1 MIKSAE
7 FTTFSTFSLT
17 KGSWRVTIVPKYL
30 YLVQGGNIMS
40 GNICVPQIGEFSEKK
55 FEKILKQTYYD
66 ALVKEIEN
74 LREWYFYEDKHSQF
88 NEEFY
93 IFKGKLCDGKLS
105 IDDRLNLAI
114 GMFSKAYQY
123 MCLFYSSSPK
133 LDVDLLTE
141 PWGEDLEIER
151 QENNAKEK
159 KRGRPKGSKNKKG
172 KGKKKSV
179 NRKQTKS
186 AKNRNKTA

>member
-1 MIKSAE
+1 MQVSYSSLPKPQTSASC
-7 FTTFSTFSLT
+7 TL
-17 KGSWRVTIVPKYL
+17 
-30 YLVQGGNIMS
+30 QG
-40 GNICVPQIGEFSEKK
+40 
-55 FEKILKQTYYD
+55 
-66 ALVKEIEN
+66 
-74 LREWYFYEDKHSQF
+74 
-88 NEEFY
+88 
-93 IFKGKLCDGKLS
+93 
-105 IDDRLNLAI
+105 
-114 GMFSKAYQY
+114 
-123 MCLFYSSSPK
+123 LFYSSSPK